1 MARALIIPRLCAAAA
16 PAGFPYNHRT
26 LAETDASDPAR
37 WRAVNGPC
45 FDAVYG
51 PEVRHFH
58 RDGMPRTRAWGTAER
73 VAAARQWRIE
83 NKPFFDALYGPEPVC
98 TCGAA

>member
-1 MARALIIPRLCAAAA
+1 MARALIIPRLGAAAA

-37 WRAVNGPC
+37 WREVNAEH
-45 FDAVYG
+45 FDALHG
-51 PEVRHFH
+51 PEERNFEIDGSSHAST
-58 RDGMPRTRAWGTAER
+58 RDFAER
-73 VAAARQWRIE
+73 IANARQWRID
-83 NKPFFDALYGPEPVC
+83 NKPYFDAIFGPETVC